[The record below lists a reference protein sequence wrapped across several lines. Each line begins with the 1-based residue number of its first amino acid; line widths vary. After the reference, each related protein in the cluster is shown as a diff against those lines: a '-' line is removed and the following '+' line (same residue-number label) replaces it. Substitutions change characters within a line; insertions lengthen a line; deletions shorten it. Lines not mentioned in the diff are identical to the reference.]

1 MTTLFLDIFIQFF
14 LVPAHGESI
23 EPIETLLI
31 AGMNCKFATD
41 EIMGAQNFNFA
52 PKFPQNGD
60 FRVIVIVSCKKVK

>member
-1 MTTLFLDIFIQFF
+1 
-14 LVPAHGESI
+14 
-23 EPIETLLI
+23 
-31 AGMNCKFATD
+31 MNCKFATD